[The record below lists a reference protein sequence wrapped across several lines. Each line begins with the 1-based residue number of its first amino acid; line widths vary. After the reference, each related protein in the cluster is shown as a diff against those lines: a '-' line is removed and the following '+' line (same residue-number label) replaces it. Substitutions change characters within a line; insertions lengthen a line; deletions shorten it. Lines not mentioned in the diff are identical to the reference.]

1 MVLYP
6 AMQHPHEVAE
16 PLSDTDPRT
25 MEVLIDLLRRK
36 TPEERIAL
44 AFELSELMIRFSEA
58 GVRAA
63 YPHAS
68 EREVFL
74 RAAARRL
81 PRDLMIRAYG
91 WDPDS
96 DGVPS

>member
-1 MVLYP
+1 MTR
-6 AMQHPHEVAE
+6 QE
-16 PLSDTDPRT
+16 PELTDTDPRARAVQI
-25 MEVLIDLLRRK
+25 ELLRRMS
-36 TPEERIAL
+36 PDQRL
-44 AFELSELMIRFSEA
+44 NLCFQLCDLVNSFSEA

-74 RAAARRL
+74 RTAARRL

-91 WDPDS
+91 WDPKS
-96 DGVPS
+96 DAIPG